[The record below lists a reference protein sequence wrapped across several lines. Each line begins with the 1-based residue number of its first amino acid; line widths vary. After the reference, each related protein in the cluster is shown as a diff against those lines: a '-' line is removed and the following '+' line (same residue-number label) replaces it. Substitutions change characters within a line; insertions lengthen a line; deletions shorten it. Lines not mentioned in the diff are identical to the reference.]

1 MTKYVLFSAIGGTD
15 PISNFRDGSMLHIC
29 RVYKP
34 ESVYLYLSKEM
45 CEFHDKDDRYRF
57 CIHRLGELLGH
68 KFDVHIIERRDLVD
82 VHKFDLFY
90 KEYRELIREIR
101 EKHSDAT
108 VILNVSSGT
117 PSMKGALQFIAA
129 VSGDSIIPVQVSTPA
144 KKINEHRE
152 NIKDYDVHFYWEYN
166 KDNTKDFENRCSK
179 SESVTLLAEVMK
191 NVVVNHIDAYDYSA
205 ALAVAE
211 SIKNHIP
218 SDVVCLLKAMKWRTQ
233 LDVLKMLKELNS
245 LPYDL
250 LPEKNNEN
258 YKIVEYLLWL
268 QTKIHNEE
276 YADFVRG
283 ITPIL
288 TSLLERALK
297 VLCNIDAVKDY
308 CEMRGKNR
316 NVPYWSLEKLNKNP
330 EVLGAL
336 QARFK
341 GNFIPDFL
349 NTETM
354 TVLLKHFS
362 SHEIIEDIE
371 TLNKIEKKIRN
382 EAAHTITIV
391 TKERVINATEGY
403 SPEDIFNLLVKVT
416 KAIDIKI
423 DNNTLKS
430 YDNANRI
437 IKNMLF

>member
-90 KEYRELIREIR
+90 KEYRELIKEIR

-308 CEMRGKNR
+308 CEMRGKN
-316 NVPYWSLEKLNKNP
+316 PYM
-330 EVLGAL
+330 LG
-336 QARFK
+336 
-341 GNFIPDFL
+341 
-349 NTETM
+349 
-354 TVLLKHFS
+354 
-362 SHEIIEDIE
+362 
-371 TLNKIEKKIRN
+371 
-382 EAAHTITIV
+382 
-391 TKERVINATEGY
+391 
-403 SPEDIFNLLVKVT
+403 
-416 KAIDIKI
+416 
-423 DNNTLKS
+423 
-430 YDNANRI
+430 
-437 IKNMLF
+437 

>member
-1 MTKYVLFSAIGGTD
+1 
-15 PISNFRDGSMLHIC
+15 
-29 RVYKP
+29 
-34 ESVYLYLSKEM
+34 
-45 CEFHDKDDRYRF
+45 
-57 CIHRLGELLGH
+57 
-68 KFDVHIIERRDLVD
+68 
-82 VHKFDLFY
+82 LFY
-90 KEYRELIREIR
+90 KEYRELIKEIR

-316 NVPYWSLEKLNKNP
+316 NVPYWCLEKLNKNP